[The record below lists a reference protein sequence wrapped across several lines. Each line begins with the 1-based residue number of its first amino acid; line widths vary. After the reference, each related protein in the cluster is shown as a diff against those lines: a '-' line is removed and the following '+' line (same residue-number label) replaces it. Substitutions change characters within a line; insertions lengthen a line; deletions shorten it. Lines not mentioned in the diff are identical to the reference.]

1 MLYLDYGKNDGE
13 WVPNIYGGH
22 ENLDAVEFL
31 KHLNSIFKKKKNGAI
46 LIAEESTA
54 WPKITGDV
62 KDDGLGFDYKWNMGW
77 MNDFLGYMQC
87 DPYFRN
93 YHYGE
98 LTFSM
103 IYSYSEDFILVFSHD
118 EVVHGKG
125 SMVNKMPGATFEEK
139 FANLRTAYGFMLG
152 HPGKKLLFM
161 GQDFGQ
167 MDEWNENKELEWDLL
182 QYPIHSQMQGYVKVL
197 NKMYSQY
204 PALSQLDYHPDG
216 FEWIECN
223 NAAENIAIFVRKT
236 RKKEETL
243 LFVCNFAPVVHE
255 KFQVG
260 VPFAGKYKEILNSD
274 SVEFGGSGVTNP
286 RVKTSKKE
294 EWNERPNSI
303 VINVAPMSVSVFTC
317 TPEAPKKSVRKTAGK
332 KAAPHAVKAEKM
344 EVAKTGPTALAE
356 KTDPTKTTGTALK
369 EKEDPKKTTGTAL
382 KEKEDPKKKAGT
394 ALAEKTDP
402 AKITGTAL
410 KEKEDPKKKAGTA
423 LKEKEDPKKKTG
435 TALAETSAAVKKA
448 ASAAA
453 ATVKAAGRKVSHGKK
468 EQ

>member
-1 MLYLDYGKNDGE
+1 MCIRD
-13 WVPNIYGGH
+13 
-22 ENLDAVEFL
+22 
-31 KHLNSIFKKKKNGAI
+31 S
-46 LIAEESTA
+46 
-54 WPKITGDV
+54 
-62 KDDGLGFDYKWNMGW
+62 
-77 MNDFLGYMQC
+77 
-87 DPYFRN
+87 
-93 YHYGE
+93 
-98 LTFSM
+98 
-103 IYSYSEDFILVFSHD
+103 
-118 EVVHGKG
+118 
-125 SMVNKMPGATFEEK
+125 
-139 FANLRTAYGFMLG
+139 
-152 HPGKKLLFM
+152 
-161 GQDFGQ
+161 
-167 MDEWNENKELEWDLL
+167 
-182 QYPIHSQMQGYVKVL
+182 
-197 NKMYSQY
+197 
-204 PALSQLDYHPDG
+204 
-216 FEWIECN
+216 
-223 NAAENIAIFVRKT
+223 FVRKT

-356 KTDPTKTTGTALK
+356 KTDPAKTTGTALK

-402 AKITGTAL
+402 AKTTGTAL

>member
-1 MLYLDYGKNDGE
+1 M
-13 WVPNIYGGH
+13 
-22 ENLDAVEFL
+22 
-31 KHLNSIFKKKKNGAI
+31 
-46 LIAEESTA
+46 
-54 WPKITGDV
+54 
-62 KDDGLGFDYKWNMGW
+62 
-77 MNDFLGYMQC
+77 
-87 DPYFRN
+87 
-93 YHYGE
+93 
-98 LTFSM
+98 
-103 IYSYSEDFILVFSHD
+103 
-118 EVVHGKG
+118 
-125 SMVNKMPGATFEEK
+125 
-139 FANLRTAYGFMLG
+139 
-152 HPGKKLLFM
+152 
-161 GQDFGQ
+161 
-167 MDEWNENKELEWDLL
+167 
-182 QYPIHSQMQGYVKVL
+182 
-197 NKMYSQY
+197 
-204 PALSQLDYHPDG
+204 
-216 FEWIECN
+216 
-223 NAAENIAIFVRKT
+223 
-236 RKKEETL
+236 
-243 LFVCNFAPVVHE
+243 VHE

-356 KTDPTKTTGTALK
+356 KNDPT
-369 EKEDPKKTTGTAL
+369 KTTGTAL

-402 AKITGTAL
+402 AKTTGTAL